1 MAAPECSP
9 QFREFQW
16 LPETAKALI
25 AASLSPKDAVSFSL
39 TCKDLRGI
47 ARPCTAREF
56 ACKACGARLF
66 SPRALIPCATRPSPP
81 PSAPTLSPVGAS
93 FRSSNCASPAVLLF
107 PPDGSA
113 APSAGAP
120 TVPLLLLLDDGAA
133 ACVQGGEVG
142 EGGAIRALHS
152 NVPFIA
158 VPRLSWGRACAHL
171 MDAATLH
178 CARCLLFL
186 GIQVRTVFPR
196 LAASPSPPASASPS
210 PSPTLTP
217 PPAPLPRASSPTAA
231 SPALPPCA
239 PPSSHTAA
247 GAPPTHA
254 HATAT
259 AGAAGLTGAAAA
271 GGAGQQQGLYAAEAK
286 AFLVRKYLD
295 LLRPAS
301 YRGLVGASPPPPLST
316 PAAEPLAAAGVAGAA
331 AAAGGG
337 QGRVQV
343 YADGLSGE
351 GDGRHA
357 VLCSGRRGH
366 VGGGSG
372 AQGKAQCLNVLFH
385 SHQVL
390 SARHCWDAGSG
401 TEVALY
407 CNALHPGAFLLAPP
421 RTEELAQ
428 GAMQVADVACA
439 RCHAPIGWKFCS
451 LAGHGTD
458 LRNLNQVGRFGI
470 VLSSIHRGKEFLPAW
485 RAASVWEDSEEYEEE
500 EGEEE
505 EQDEE
510 DEEEEEEGE
519 GEDPCLVEDGGRDG
533 VMGEGGEGGSSGS
546 SSSGTSGASS
556 GSSSNSSGGSH
567 SSSSGSDGAG
577 MGRQRGER
585 SGRCVWSVRA
595 LSRICRYHTAE

>member
-1 MAAPECSP
+1 MAAVDCAP

-25 AASLSPKDAVSFSL
+25 AASLSPKDAVSLAL

-47 ARPCTAREF
+47 ARPFTAREF

-66 SPRALIPCATRPSPP
+66 TPRALIPCTTRPPPP
-81 PSAPTLSPVGAS
+81 PSSLSLSPAGA
-93 FRSSNCASPAVLLF
+93 FRSSSSGSSRASPAVLLF
-107 PPDGSA
+107 PSDASA
-113 APSAGAP
+113 SPPAGAP
-120 TVPLLLLLDDGAA
+120 AVPLLLLLDDGAA

-196 LAASPSPPASASPS
+196 LAASPSPPSSASPS
-210 PSPTLTP
+210 PSPALAPSHLDAATP
-217 PPAPLPRASSPTAA
+217 PRGSSPTAA
-231 SPALPPCA
+231 SPALLPSA
-239 PPSSHTAA
+239 PPSSRDAA
-247 GAPPTHA
+247 SAPSAHA
-254 HATAT
+254 HATAA
-259 AGAAGLTGAAAA
+259 AGAAGGAA
-271 GGAGQQQGLYAAEAK
+271 QQQGLYAAEAK

-295 LLRPAS
+295 LVRPDS
-301 YRGLVGASPPPPLST
+301 YPGLARAAPAPPPPM
-316 PAAEPLAAAGVAGAA
+316 PPAEPLAVAA
-331 AAAGGG
+331 AAEAAAVAAGRGG
-337 QGRVQV
+337 QGRVHL

-372 AQGKAQCLNVLFH
+372 AQGKAPCLNVLFH

-401 TEVALY
+401 TEVAVY

-428 GAMQVADVACA
+428 GAMQIADVACA
-439 RCHAPIGWKFCS
+439 RCRAPIGWKFCS
-451 LAGHGTD
+451 LGGHGTD

-485 RAASVWEDSEEYEEE
+485 RAAS
-500 EGEEE
+500 
-505 EQDEE
+505 
-510 DEEEEEEGE
+510 
-519 GEDPCLVEDGGRDG
+519 
-533 VMGEGGEGGSSGS
+533 
-546 SSSGTSGASS
+546 
-556 GSSSNSSGGSH
+556 
-567 SSSSGSDGAG
+567 
-577 MGRQRGER
+577 
-585 SGRCVWSVRA
+585 
-595 LSRICRYHTAE
+595 

>member
-1 MAAPECSP
+1 MVAAECAP

-25 AASLSPKDAVSFSL
+25 AASLSPKDAVSLAL

-47 ARPCTAREF
+47 ARPFTAREF

-66 SPRALIPCATRPSPP
+66 SPRALIPCATRPPP
-81 PSAPTLSPVGAS
+81 PPPAPPLSPAGAS
-93 FRSSNCASPAVLLF
+93 LRSSSCASPAVLLF

-113 APSAGAP
+113 APPAGAP
-120 TVPLLLLLDDGAA
+120 SVPLLLLLDDGAA

-196 LAASPSPPASASPS
+196 LAASPSPPSSASPS
-210 PSPTLTP
+210 PSPALASPGLSAAP
-217 PPAPLPRASSPTAA
+217 PPRATTATAA
-231 SPALPPCA
+231 SPAPLA
-239 PPSSHTAA
+239 AAA
-247 GAPPTHA
+247 GAPSAHA
-254 HATAT
+254 HGTAAAGVAGPT
-259 AGAAGLTGAAAA
+259 GAAGAGAAGAGAV

-301 YRGLVGASPPPPLST
+301 YRGLACAAPPP
-316 PAAEPLAAAGVAGAA
+316 AEPLAAAAVGEAA
-331 AAAGGG
+331 AAVGGG

-372 AQGKAQCLNVLFH
+372 AQGKAPCLNVLFH

-401 TEVALY
+401 TEVAVY

-439 RCHAPIGWKFCS
+439 RCRAPIGWKFCS
-451 LAGHGTD
+451 LGGHGTD

-485 RAASVWEDSEEYEEE
+485 RAASVWEDSEEYED
-500 EGEEE
+500 EEE
-505 EQDEE
+505 EEEEEDEE

-519 GEDPCLVEDGGRDG
+519 GEDP
-533 VMGEGGEGGSSGS
+533 
-546 SSSGTSGASS
+546 
-556 GSSSNSSGGSH
+556 
-567 SSSSGSDGAG
+567 
-577 MGRQRGER
+577 
-585 SGRCVWSVRA
+585 A